1 MGASKAPIVAI
12 YDARGNG
19 GGDIAPTITGDHN
32 AHISDY
38 TAIVVERKDEGKTML
53 SGNGTWMVEQK
64 PGSADDSDQCRGG
77 RTDCQPRAGETT

>member
-1 MGASKAPIVAI
+1 MHIHTDDVCFCLRASMGASKAPIVAI

-38 TAIVVERKDEGKTML
+38 TAIVVEYE
-53 SGNGTWMVEQK
+53 NIQ
-64 PGSADDSDQCRGG
+64 PDQVR
-77 RTDCQPRAGETT
+77 